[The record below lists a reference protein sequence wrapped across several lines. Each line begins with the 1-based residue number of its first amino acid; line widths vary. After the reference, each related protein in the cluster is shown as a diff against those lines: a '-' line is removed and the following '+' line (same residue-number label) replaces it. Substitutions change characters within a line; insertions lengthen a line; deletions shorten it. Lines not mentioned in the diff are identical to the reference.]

1 MAEGLSASEVGKEIG
16 EHAKHAELHEQ
27 RDRLV
32 SISEAVVL
40 SVVML
45 AAIALLLVALIAAG
59 CSNEEVAQRLEISAR
74 TAKAHSDALR
84 QKLGVP
90 RRRQI
95 PAAFRRLTGEDP
107 LEIPLGSSSGDR

>member
-1 MAEGLSASEVGKEIG
+1 MSGVLLEYALWSMVG
-16 EHAKHAELHEQ
+16 
-27 RDRLV
+27 RLEPR
-32 SISEAVVL
+32 I
-40 SVVML
+40 L
-45 AAIALLLVALIAAG
+45 AAHVHDSHGRAAG
-59 CSNEEVAQRLEISAR
+59 DDSAAARGRRPHRRRLLQEEVAQRLEICAR

-107 LEIPLGSSSGDR
+107 LGIPLGSSSGDR

>member
-1 MAEGLSASEVGKEIG
+1 MYTTLMVAPPGITPRQREV
-16 EHAKHAELHEQ
+16 
-27 RDRLV
+27 
-32 SISEAVVL
+32 VV
-40 SVVML
+40 
-45 AAIALLLVALIAAG
+45 LIAAG